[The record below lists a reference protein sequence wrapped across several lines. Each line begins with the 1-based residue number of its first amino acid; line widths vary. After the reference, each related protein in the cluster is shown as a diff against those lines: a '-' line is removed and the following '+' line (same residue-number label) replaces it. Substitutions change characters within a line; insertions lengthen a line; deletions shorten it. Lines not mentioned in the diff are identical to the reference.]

1 MTIDPSYQLHEL
13 EREIEAGMDREKRL
27 KLEMEGME
35 GDKERGGAVLRSLL
49 EEARI
54 QADEAKQ
61 AMILAISRCEARGR
75 ENEALRENMLS
86 LEAEIAVRDHANGHL
101 CRLANQLVMEV
112 CGLREGVVDAERGV
126 GELLGE
132 VGRATRNFQTLNLEL

>member
-1 MTIDPSYQLHEL
+1 
-13 EREIEAGMDREKRL
+13 MDREKRL
-27 KLEMEGME
+27 KVEIEGVE

-49 EEARI
+49 EEART

-112 CGLREGVVDAERGV
+112 CGLREGVMDAERGV

-132 VGRATRNFQTLNLEL
+132 VGRETPSTCPITKP